1 MPAKPRSRSTRGAGR
16 RVSAGEP
23 GTRQRI
29 VDAALAAFAALGFDG
44 ATTRDIA
51 ERAGANQGLIA
62 YHFSTKEDLWKAAV
76 EQIFGE
82 LRQSFAQ
89 RAELLDD
96 ADAATRAQLMMR
108 HFVRFAAEHPELHR
122 LMVQEGKSD
131 GPRMKWLVDRHVR
144 PLYELAGALM
154 QQARPEAEV
163 SRIAPLHLYYI
174 FVGAA
179 AHLFVMAPECQRL
192 TGVDP
197 TQPQVVRAHADA
209 LIDLLFQPPPPSAPN
224 PRRPSSRRK
233 PPR

>member
-1 MPAKPRSRSTRGAGR
+1 MPKKSPHRPGRGTRH
-16 RVSAGEP
+16 RVAAGEP

-29 VDAALAAFAALGFDG
+29 VDAALSAFATLGFDG

-82 LRQSFAQ
+82 LQQSFAQ

-96 ADAATRAQLMMR
+96 ADAATRAQLLMR

-131 GPRMKWLVDRHVR
+131 GPRMEWLVDTHVR
-144 PLYELAGALM
+144 PLFEVASALM
-154 QQARPEAEV
+154 RQARPEAEV
-163 SRIAPLHLYYI
+163 ARVDPLHLYYI

-192 TGVDP
+192 TGIDP
-197 TQPQVVRAHADA
+197 TQPQVVKAHADA
-209 LIDLLFQPPPPSAPN
+209 IIDLLFQPPPPPAPS
-224 PRRPSSRRK
+224 PRRPSTRRK
-233 PPR
+233 APR